1 MLDENKQVIYTDL
14 TTNKEGIITIENL
27 LPGKYYIQEMETL
40 ENYEVYDK
48 YIEIE
53 LKLNEETKVT
63 VNNLQNEKIPEIEKI
78 NTELEVEQINSSKEI
93 ILPKTGM

>member
-1 MLDENKQVIYTDL
+1 
-14 TTNKEGIITIENL
+14 
-27 LPGKYYIQEMETL
+27 METL

>member
-1 MLDENKQVIYTDL
+1 
-14 TTNKEGIITIENL
+14 
-27 LPGKYYIQEMETL
+27 METL
-40 ENYEVYDK
+40 ENYEVFDK

>member
-1 MLDENKQVIYTDL
+1 
-14 TTNKEGIITIENL
+14 
-27 LPGKYYIQEMETL
+27 METL

-63 VNNLQNEKIPEIEKI
+63 VNNLQNEEIPEIEKI